1 MFFSPL
7 NYSNLPPAPERR
19 HLPEQLEIDTGRR
32 RRITGLIAYLLF
44 FATVAG
50 LLVFVFLQFTPSV
63 MLAVGLVS
71 FMVLYMSVMGWVTSR
86 NLSKRDFRKDF

>member
-1 MFFSPL
+1 MMSLSPL
-7 NYSNLPPAPERR
+7 DYSNMPPAPPR
-19 HLPEQLEIDTGRR
+19 HRELEIDTGRR

-63 MLAVGLVS
+63 MLAVGIVT
-71 FMVLYMSVMGWVTSR
+71 FMVLYMSIMGWITSR
-86 NLSKRDFRKDF
+86 NLSKQDFRKDF